1 MVNRRIR
8 HHLYRI
14 LSPNRI
20 DALYNLFLYFYLYC
34 HHCLFYKTCLHQQ
47 SLTATCHPNTRT
59 KATCPPNPD
68 TTQRDESLSRN
79 RVYYQSG
86 EMREF
91 SWARKRN
98 SVSSLAEGG
107 PFGASKSIAWSSQ
120 LKGEMSSQ
128 TGLLSKDGLCSPQ
141 SDCQWN
147 STWAL
152 DMYRLISRTPTINK
166 QN

>member
-1 MVNRRIR
+1 MPYTTCFYIFIFIVIIVYFIKPVYISRVSQLHATQTQGPRPHVPQILIPPREMKAWAVIGFIIR
-8 HHLYRI
+8 VERWESSAGLEKEI
-14 LSPNRI
+14 V
-20 DALYNLFLYFYLYC
+20 
-34 HHCLFYKTCLHQQ
+34 
-47 SLTATCHPNTRT
+47 
-59 KATCPPNPD
+59 CPAW
-68 TTQRDESLSRN
+68 LK
-79 RVYYQSG
+79 G
-86 EMREF
+86 
-91 SWARKRN
+91 A
-98 SVSSLAEGG
+98 
-107 PFGASKSIAWSSQ
+107 FGASKSIAWSSQ